1 MLLETQLLL
10 SHGKFEF
17 LEHIFFDKLFH
28 LTVLT
33 HANIFVS
40 MLVSYCMKRM

>member
-28 LTVLT
+28 L
-33 HANIFVS
+33 NIFACVNTVVS
-40 MLVSYCMKRM
+40 MLASYCMKRM